1 MSLVAQGRP
10 SGEIAQARG
19 TSVRTVQYV
28 ITRSLERMGIDP
40 QSEVNARRQAIADFL
55 RAAGPVDIEA

>member
-10 SGEIAQARG
+10 SSEIAQARG

-40 QSEVNARRQAIADFL
+40 QSEVHARRQAIADFL
-55 RAAGPVDIEA
+55 RAAGPVEA